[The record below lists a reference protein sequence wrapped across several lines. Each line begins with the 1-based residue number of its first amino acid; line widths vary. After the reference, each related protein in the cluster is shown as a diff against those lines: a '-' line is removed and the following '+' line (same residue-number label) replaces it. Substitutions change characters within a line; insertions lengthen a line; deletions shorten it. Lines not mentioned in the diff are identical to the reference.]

1 MRPWGENNAARN
13 FPCGQGAING
23 APTGSRRGRIYAAL
37 EYVAY
42 FKSAI
47 STFERR

>member
-1 MRPWGENNAARN
+1 MVPLRDVVGAALMRPWN
-13 FPCGQGAING
+13 I
-23 APTGSRRGRIYAAL
+23 
-37 EYVAY
+37 VAY